1 MAPTWPQYWPSH
13 LLFHYFSVV
22 LDTLFSENSNHFRIL
37 KAKIWY
43 KWPEHGFNLG
53 LILPHYA
60 QNCSTLSG
68 SDLFEMHALSAKELT
83 NSPTSKDMVNSK
95 VTHLNLGLKSITFVV
110 KNHMETATGIEKV
123 I

>member
-1 MAPTWPQYWPSH
+1 MALTWPQYLPSH
-13 LLFHYFSVV
+13 LLFPYFSIV

-83 NSPTSKDMVNSK
+83 NSPKSKDMVNSK
-95 VTHLNLGLKSITFVV
+95 VTHLN
-110 KNHMETATGIEKV
+110 
-123 I
+123 